1 MEAQRCRPTICTGTL
16 YSSSRK
22 REAEN
27 FGWPRGAAFS
37 ILCLIRTSMAL
48 HLYRQHGVTPSTP
61 RLGRKQGDDCGLLL
75 SILNNAKLRKR
86 AASATYSQYLCALA
100 KMPWLCMIRPQWQSK
115 PLKPAQL
122 RMLPHPRA
130 YRSSD
135 EGSGP
140 VSTLFAKGRPKD
152 WVCVKNKVF

>member
-1 MEAQRCRPTICTGTL
+1 MEAQRCRPTTCTGTL

-75 SILNNAKLRKR
+75 SMLNNAKLRKR
-86 AASATYSQYLCALA
+86 AASATYSQYLCALDA
-100 KMPWLCMIRPQWQSK
+100 MALHD
-115 PLKPAQL
+115 PAS
-122 RMLPHPRA
+122 MA
-130 YRSSD
+130 IETS
-135 EGSGP
+135 EAGP
-140 VSTLFAKGRPKD
+140 VEDASTSQGVSIFRRRKWACEYLICQRQAQRLGLCQK
-152 WVCVKNKVF
+152 